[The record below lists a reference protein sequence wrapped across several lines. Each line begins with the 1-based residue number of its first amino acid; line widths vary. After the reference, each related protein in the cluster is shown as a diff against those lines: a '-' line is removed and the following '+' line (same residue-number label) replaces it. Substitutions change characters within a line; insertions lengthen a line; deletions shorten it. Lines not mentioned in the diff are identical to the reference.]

1 MGIRNGRGG
10 GGSVRTPPVSACVL
24 DMSGQGQ
31 QSDKRERAVAHPAEE
46 ERAAKRPRH
55 LDDLLE
61 DSEAPPPGPRFR
73 APTELS
79 EMQRKVYTAVV
90 RDGQS
95 VFVSGCGGTGKSYL
109 VEKIREALPRYGVHV
124 TASTGIAG
132 VNVGGTTLHSFSGLG
147 LGTAPF
153 RQLMLKM
160 SPRAKK
166 RWQNARVLFVDEVS
180 MVSAEFW
187 DLVERAARHVRK
199 TDLPFGGLQ
208 LVVTGDFLQLPPVI
222 KNLRPG
228 MKRFAFEAESW
239 ARCFGRNQYE
249 LTHVFRQ
256 ADRGFVDVLQ
266 DVRHGR
272 ATERVHAALTARVG
286 AKLDCSDGIEPT
298 QLLALRAAVQRI
310 NSARLSQLQGETH
323 TYKCKD
329 SGDARWRETLARNAQ
344 AAAQLQL
351 RVGAQVMLLKN
362 LDADFGLVNGSR
374 GVVTGFASAP
384 LAAVQA
390 AQEAAEKGPRF
401 AKAEVSSSTAY
412 PRVRFCNGHE
422 LVVTPERWNV
432 EQDGN
437 IKASRDQVPLI
448 LAWAVTIHRS
458 QGMTLDRAIVSL
470 KGVFECGQAY
480 VALSRLRSL
489 EGLQLSGYSRDCIM
503 ADAKALAYYAKTQT
517 G

>member
-1 MGIRNGRGG
+1 
-10 GGSVRTPPVSACVL
+10 
-24 DMSGQGQ
+24 MSGT
-31 QSDKRERAVAHPAEE
+31 KRERDADPQP
-46 ERAAKRPRH
+46 AAKRPRYV
-55 LDDLLE
+55 DDLLE
-61 DSEAPPPGPRFR
+61 DSEAPAPGPKFR

-132 VNVGGTTLHSFSGLG
+132 VNIGGTTLHSFSGLG

-153 RQLMLKM
+153 QQLMYKM
-160 SPRAKK
+160 SSRAKK
-166 RWQNARVLFVDEVS
+166 RWKNARTLFIDEVS

-187 DLVERAARHVRK
+187 DKVDQTARYMRK
-199 TDLPFGGLQ
+199 TDRPFGGLQ
-208 LVVTGDFLQLPPVI
+208 LIVTGDFLQLPPVI

-228 MKRFAFEAESW
+228 MKRFAFETESW
-239 ARCFGRNQYE
+239 KRCFSRHQYE

-256 ADRGFVDVLQ
+256 SDRDFVDVLQ

-272 ATERVHAALTARVG
+272 VTDRAHKALTARVG
-286 AKLDCSDGIEPT
+286 AELDCSDGIEPT
-298 QLLALRAAVQRI
+298 QLLALRAAVSRI
-310 NSARLSQLQGETH
+310 NGVRLSQLEGETH

-329 SGDARWRETLARNAQ
+329 TGDARWKETLAKNAQ

-362 LDADFGLVNGSR
+362 LDPESGLVNGSR
-374 GVVTGFASAP
+374 GVVTGFVAAP
-384 LAAVQA
+384 PGAVQA
-390 AQEAAEKGPRF
+390 ALEAAEKGPRF
-401 AKAEVSSSTAY
+401 AKAAVSASTAY
-412 PRVRFCNGHE
+412 PRVRFCNGLE
-422 LVVTPERWNV
+422 LVITPERWNI

-489 EGLQLSGYSRDCIM
+489 EGLQLSGYTRECIK
-503 ADAKALAYYAKTQT
+503 ADAKALAYYAKTQS